1 MWLGVVLV
9 WRIQS
14 SVEIHEATKGLL
26 RVSRL
31 GETGFVGEVGQ
42 GWGRGGVGG
51 WGGCGGVAWGGLYSA
66 KR

>member
-14 SVEIHEATKGLL
+14 SVEIHEATEGLL

-51 WGGCGGVAWGGLYSA
+51 VGWVWGGGLGGTLL
-66 KR
+66 R